1 MTRPPAYELDLPHVY
16 SGKVRDIYDAGNGN
30 YLMVTSDRISAF
42 DVVMEQTVPNKGRV
56 LMAMSSFWFQHLSQT
71 MPSHLI
77 STDIRDFPEPAQVP
91 EIEGRSMLVRK
102 AQMLPIECIVRGY
115 ITGSAWK
122 QYLAD
127 GTMNGM
133 QLPEGLQESD
143 QLPEPVFTPS
153 TKAEDGLHDEN
164 ISYEQA
170 EEIIGT
176 ELAEEVRQK
185 SIELYKAGASHALE
199 RGIIIADTK
208 FEMGFV
214 DGELVIA
221 DEMLTPDSS
230 RFWPEADWQPGT
242 TPPSFDKQPVRDYL
256 DGLNWDK
263 APPPPEL
270 PPDVISASSKRYQEG
285 YERIT
290 GQLLSDWQGQA
301 AIP

>member
-1 MTRPPAYELDLPHVY
+1 MEAVLNATTDLPHVH
-16 SGKVRDIYDAGNGN
+16 SGKVRDLYDLGADRL
-30 YLMVTSDRISAF
+30 LMVASDRISAF

-91 EIEGRSMLVRK
+91 EIEGRAMLVRK

-164 ISYEQA
+164 ISYE
-170 EEIIGT
+170 
-176 ELAEEVRQK
+176 
-185 SIELYKAGASHALE
+185 S
-199 RGIIIADTK
+199 
-208 FEMGFV
+208 
-214 DGELVIA
+214 
-221 DEMLTPDSS
+221 
-230 RFWPEADWQPGT
+230 
-242 TPPSFDKQPVRDYL
+242 
-256 DGLNWDK
+256 
-263 APPPPEL
+263 
-270 PPDVISASSKRYQEG
+270 
-285 YERIT
+285 
-290 GQLLSDWQGQA
+290 LS
-301 AIP
+301 